1 MDPQTLRLRGDG
13 RYDQSCDFY
22 SYCCL
27 AYEVLSGEWL
37 PRITK
42 LITLMKM
49 EVNRRPHFPRIIPIE
64 LRTILFSGFEE
75 DRDKRASWDVV
86 LRVLRKILPDK
97 EVFRAE
103 ESTLVTG
110 KDNPKIDDQCE
121 IVDAPIKV
129 EKKKDKQKQRKWT
142 KNDIGVFLFVI
153 KYFCV
158 SKYRFKTFI
167 SLGSPTNFVHL
178 GGVSLSRPKPPMSDT
193 RMRRRSSNPQPNTK
207 DETQTPVPT
216 NSNFRKSMPAPSS
229 QPLLIVDPDT
239 QEAINPQPNAKYSST
254 TYTTTLTVATN
265 KMQSQSQ
272 LATSPPSADT
282 NITSSAFQTNTSI
295 TDNISACKDAD
306 DKTT

>member
-64 LRTILFSGFEE
+64 LRMILFSGFEE

-110 KDNPKIDDQCE
+110 KDNPIIDEQCE
-121 IVDAPIKV
+121 IVDAPIRV
-129 EKKKDKQKQRKWT
+129 EKKKDKQQ
-142 KNDIGVFLFVI
+142 L
-153 KYFCV
+153 
-158 SKYRFKTFI
+158 
-167 SLGSPTNFVHL
+167 
-178 GGVSLSRPKPPMSDT
+178 LSRPKPPMSDT

-216 NSNFRKSMPAPSS
+216 NSNFRKS

-306 DKTT
+306 E